1 MRVYVQQNFQKIWRG
16 KLIFRNETC
25 RLPISD
31 LIKLTQIMSLSG
43 LHLTRQKES
52 SLGKTML
59 DQNPDK
65 PEKLRRALNAPLLT
79 LYGLGVT
86 VGAGI
91 YVLVGATAAEAGPF
105 APVSFLIAAIV
116 VAFTAFSYAELSTR
130 YPVSAGEAAYVEAG
144 FRSSG
149 AATFTG
155 LAVALS
161 GVVSAAAVA
170 IGAASYLSEL
180 TQTPPQVLIAII
192 IGVVGLVALWGIA
205 QSVTVAA
212 IITVIEISGLL
223 FVVGWGYFAADPNGV
238 PLSEMVPPPSGQHW
252 IGIGAASLLAFFA
265 FVGFEDMANVAE
277 EVKDPV
283 RTMPK
288 AILWTLTLA
297 TILYISTTSA
307 VLYAVPIEKLELSS
321 APLSLV
327 FEMAPATV
335 KSTFSLVAIVATL
348 NGVLIQTIM
357 ASRVIYGLADRG
369 HLPVV
374 FAKVSERTQ
383 TPVVATLAVVLIIA
397 MFALSLPITSLAEH
411 TSQIV
416 LLVFV
421 LVNVALVRLK
431 MMHLGKGSY
440 FRVPMVVPVLG
451 VITSMLLF
459 GTSFL

>member
-1 MRVYVQQNFQKIWRG
+1 MRRV
-16 KLIFRNETC
+16 
-25 RLPISD
+25 
-31 LIKLTQIMSLSG
+31 LT
-43 LHLTRQKES
+43 T
-52 SLGKTML
+52 
-59 DQNPDK
+59 
-65 PEKLRRALNAPLLT
+65 PLLT

-105 APVSFLIAAIV
+105 APFSFLIAAIV

-130 YPVSAGEAAYVEAG
+130 YPVSAGEAAYAEAG
-144 FRSSG
+144 FRSGS
-149 AATFTG
+149 AATLTG

-161 GVVSAAAVA
+161 GMVSAAAVA
-170 IGAASYLSEL
+170 IGAASYLSVL
-180 TQTPPQVLIAII
+180 TLTPPEVLIAAIVV
-192 IGVVGLVALWGIA
+192 VVGLVALWGIA

-212 IITVIEISGLL
+212 IITVIEISGLV
-223 FVVGWGYFAADPNGV
+223 FVIVWGFFVADPNGV
-238 PLSEMVPPPSGQHW
+238 PLSNMVPAPSGPHW
-252 IGIGAASLLAFFA
+252 VGIGAASLLAFFA

-288 AILWTLTLA
+288 AILWTLALA
-297 TILYISTTSA
+297 TILYVCTTSA
-307 VLYAVPIEKLELSS
+307 VLFAVPIEKLARSS
-321 APLSLV
+321 APLALV

-335 KSTFSLVAIVATL
+335 KAAFSFVAIVATL

-369 HLPVV
+369 HLPVA
-374 FAKVSERTQ
+374 FAKVSHRTR
-383 TPVVATLAVVLIIA
+383 TPVVATLAVVAIIGVL
-397 MFALSLPITSLAEH
+397 ALSLPITDLAEH

-421 LVNVALVRLK
+421 VVNVALIKLK
-431 MMHLGKGSY
+431 LAQQTASAH
-440 FRVPMVVPVLG
+440 FHVPMIVPVLG
-451 VITSMLLF
+451 VITSLLLL